1 MLLVNAVNT
10 EGRPLEIFVKDGRI
24 AAVGQ
29 ELEALAGD
37 NETVVDA
44 GGLTVLPAFVDLHCH
59 WRTPGFEYK
68 EDVETGSRAAAAG
81 GYTFVNLM
89 PNTKPVCSSAA
100 QAMQVEQKAAEVGL
114 CDVNQTVSIT
124 ENFDGVSIDHLKTL
138 PAGVKFITED
148 GHGVQDNATM
158 AKAFAICTQK
168 DITVMSHAE
177 DMEISPWDYRLAED
191 IETVR
196 NCWLSEYYQTKL
208 HMCHVS
214 TRGALDAIQMAKLRG
229 APVTCEVT
237 PHHLWFTND
246 TCDYRVNPP
255 IRTADDV
262 QALVDGI
269 RTGIVDAIATDHAPH
284 SEEDKLKG
292 MSGMVGSETAFG
304 VCYTKLCKQEGLPLE
319 VLVHL
324 MSTRPAEILGLAK
337 GQLEPGYDA
346 DMVLAGNTARKNK
359 GGLAFALN
367 GQVVG
372 ELPLPVA
379 GLMSTES
386 AEAVEEKLQALKAAL
401 KAHGISEDIDAFM
414 TLAFVSLPVIPKL
427 RLNTYGIVDVDAQQ
441 IVPAVF

>member
-1 MLLVNAVNT
+1 MLIRNA
-10 EGRPLEIFVKDGRI
+10 KDSAGKAIEVWLRDGKI
-24 AAVGQ
+24 AAVGLGLLVP
-29 ELEALAGD
+29 EGEEVL
-37 NETVVDA
+37 DA
-44 GGLTVLPAFVDLHCH
+44 KGRTVLPAFIDTHCH

-68 EDVETGSRAAAAG
+68 EDISTGSAAAAAG

-89 PNTKPVCSSAA
+89 PNTKPVCSSAEIA
-100 QAMQVEQKAAEVGL
+100 HAIEAEAARVGL
-114 CDVNQTVSIT
+114 CDANQTVSIT
-124 ENFDGVSIDHLKTL
+124 KDFDGKTLDHLLTL
-138 PAGVKFITED
+138 PEDIKFITED
-148 GHGVQDNATM
+148 GNGVMNNAVM
-158 AKAFAICTQK
+158 ARAFAIATERGLT
-168 DITVMSHAE
+168 IMSHAE
-177 DMEISPWDYRLAED
+177 DREISPWDYRLAEN

-196 NCWLSEYYQTKL
+196 NCHLAEYYGTRL

-214 TRGALDAIQMAKLRG
+214 TRESVDAVRMSRMRG
-229 APVTCEVT
+229 ARVSCEVT
-237 PHHLWFTND
+237 PHHLWFDDSRLT
-246 TCDYRVNPP
+246 YRVNPP
-255 IRTADDV
+255 IRKADDV
-262 QALVDGI
+262 TALI
-269 RTGIVDAIATDHAPH
+269 DAIKDGTVTCIGTDHAPH
-284 SEEDKLKG
+284 TAEEKEKG
-292 MSGMVGSETAFG
+292 AAGMVGLETAFG

-319 VLVHL
+319 LLVHL

-346 DMVLAGNTARKNK
+346 DMVLAGTTVRKNK

-441 IVPAVF
+441 IVPAVL